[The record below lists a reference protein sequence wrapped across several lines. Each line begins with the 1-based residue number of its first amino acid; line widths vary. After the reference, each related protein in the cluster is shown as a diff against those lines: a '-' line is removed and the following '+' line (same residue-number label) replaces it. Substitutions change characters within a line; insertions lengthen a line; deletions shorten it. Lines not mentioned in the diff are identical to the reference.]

1 MHSAA
6 PRDSTRGLGAVVAE
20 PGACPHSSG
29 WSQAIPAGTGF
40 VQRSQPGL
48 KTGEVKSLSCVRL
61 FATLWTIARQAP
73 LSMGFSRQEYWSG

>member
-1 MHSAA
+1 MPGFHQWVISFSVLWGDPGPGLDAL
-6 PRDSTRGLGAVVAE
+6 RSTQGFYWGLGAVVAE

-48 KTGEVKSLSCVRL
+48 KTSSYQICVPG
-61 FATLWTIARQAP
+61 AIAP
-73 LSMGFSRQEYWSG
+73 D